1 MDKLIKRIKE
11 LYNTFINSCKAGI
24 KRPEHSRNFKWL
36 VSRFGR
42 MALRD
47 KLILCSSAV
56 AVAALIVVLCIG
68 GGKGAAID
76 GADALAIADSSSET
90 AETVPSEPTA
100 TPAPEPA
107 PTRNPLLTQT
117 TENNYVSALQ
127 NRLMELGYLDLDEPT
142 DYYGS
147 ATAYAVQLFQ
157 RQHDLSMDGAAGEET
172 LTRLFMDDAEKYVLR
187 KGDSGLDVKNIQN
200 KLKELGY
207 YYGSIDGNYGEA
219 TMESVRNFQAR
230 NYLAVD
236 GLAGEKTIDKMFSPQ
251 ATPAAHLVN
260 AEIRRANITAMVNT
274 AYAQLG
280 KPYILGAMGPNAF
293 DCSGLV
299 YYCLRQAGS
308 SRGRYNAA
316 GYASVTD
323 WEKITSIYNLQIGD
337 LLFFYDKGYT
347 KIGHVGIYVGGGYMI
362 DASNNNGRVVY
373 RPCRTHYWVTHWAW
387 GRRPW

>member
-1 MDKLIKRIKE
+1 MDKLTKRIRE
-11 LYNTFINSCKAGI
+11 LYNIVINSFKTKLNGARCSK
-24 KRPEHSRNFKWL
+24 NFKWTVARL
-36 VSRFGR
+36 RR
-42 MALRD
+42 MAIRD
-47 KLILCSSAV
+47 KLILSGSVV
-56 AVAALIVVLCIG
+56 AVAALIVVLCLP
-68 GGKGAAID
+68 GGKTPKID
-76 GADALAIADSSSET
+76 GSDAFTISDFTERSAQSSL
-90 AETVPSEPTA
+90 EPEA
-100 TPAPEPA
+100 TLAPEPA
-107 PTRNPLLTQT
+107 ATRDPLLTQT
-117 TENNYVSALQ
+117 AENNYVNALQ
-127 NRLMELGYLDLDEPT
+127 TRLMELGYLDLDEPT
-142 DYYGS
+142 NYYGS

-157 RQHDLSMDGAAGEET
+157 RQHDLAMDGAAGEET
-172 LTRLFMDDAEKYVLR
+172 LTHLFTENAEKYVLR
-187 KGDSGLDVKNIQN
+187 KGDSGLDVQNIQN

-207 YYGSIDGNYGEA
+207 YSGSIDGNYGEA
-219 TMESVRNFQAR
+219 TIAGVKKFQSR

-251 ATPAAHLVN
+251 AVPAAHLVQ

-316 GYASVTD
+316 GYASVSD
-323 WEKITSIYNLQIGD
+323 WEKIESIYNLQIGD
-337 LLFFYDKGYT
+337 LLFFYNNSYS

-373 RPCRTHYWVTHWAW
+373 RSCRTNYWVTHWAW